1 MQFFPGHNIL
11 YAYKMLWPNV
21 GFIDVWWLRKCNNT
35 GVKNNIYS
43 SYLEQLKKDVFSSLF
58 MQYIPLKACVLQMF
72 FVSLQE
78 NLKDEKTVNYNP

>member
-1 MQFFPGHNIL
+1 MGI
-11 YAYKMLWPNV
+11 
-21 GFIDVWWLRKCNNT
+21 
-35 GVKNNIYS
+35 KNNIYS

-58 MQYIPLKACVLQMF
+58 MQYIPLKACVLQIF